1 MTNQYGQRV
10 KVVYEVSYIYKKP
23 TPQVQSLFVDDTLD
37 PKNSFPAGTF
47 DVGNPLG
54 LKNVTW
60 RTTPLSNATRNA
72 LKKQNPES
80 VVRPTSVILEY
91 HDGTTGT
98 LSVQINRMP
107 HTARNTPTSKPSMIK
122 NVGDQ
127 ISPADFV
134 NLTSSDNPQYSWE
147 GDAPTSDTP

>member
-47 DVGNPLG
+47 DVGNQWG
-54 LKNVTW
+54 LKAATW
-60 RTTPLSNATRNA
+60 RTNPLTTATRNA
-72 LKKQNPES
+72 LKKQNPEHL
-80 VVRPTSVILEY
+80 VTSTDVILEY
-91 HDGTTGT
+91 HDGTTET
-98 LSVQINRMP
+98 VNVQINRMP